1 MVDGNQ
7 RGKLETMEL
16 PLRGLASEGA
26 EATVREV
33 LTRVPG
39 VVAVDVVATF
49 RVRITY
55 ESRPGTR
62 DAIDAALHALGVG
75 KAHSGPEGKG

>member
-26 EATVREV
+26 EATVREA
-33 LTRVPG
+33 LSRVPG
-39 VVAVDVVATF
+39 VVAVEVVATF
-49 RVRITY
+49 RVRVTY
-55 ESRPGTR
+55 EPRPGTR
-62 DAIDAALHALGVG
+62 DAVDAALHALGIG
-75 KAHSGPEGKG
+75 QAHSDREGKG